1 MMILSTSA
9 HEPLF
14 DSSTANNSVRIGFA
28 QVLEQLV
35 NAKPNPEPR
44 DSALR
49 AGIRLIKPIDEEENP
64 FTDNAVSPVELNI
77 SMKQTF
83 DEDVL
88 SWSTPCKSRPGI
100 RASAMIESA
109 GGFPDFYATLPTL
122 RQQRSVKFASGLPQ
136 FAVSFTPRHGPRQQH
151 VSPSPRRKR
160 SILTPLRDI
169 TSSVQRKVSGRLGRS
184 SSSQATLLRHHEAT
198 PPPLPPLPPGIK
210 RLGNGI
216 GFTPSR
222 NTRRNGA
229 HIASTLSSRR
239 SNGLLGRL
247 WSNRRKKEASVAQGS
262 SPDAWDDLSD
272 DLTGLGLYSMGL

>member
-100 RASAMIESA
+100 
-109 GGFPDFYATLPTL
+109 
-122 RQQRSVKFASGLPQ
+122 
-136 FAVSFTPRHGPRQQH
+136 
-151 VSPSPRRKR
+151 
-160 SILTPLRDI
+160 
-169 TSSVQRKVSGRLGRS
+169 
-184 SSSQATLLRHHEAT
+184 
-198 PPPLPPLPPGIK
+198 
-210 RLGNGI
+210 
-216 GFTPSR
+216 
-222 NTRRNGA
+222 
-229 HIASTLSSRR
+229 
-239 SNGLLGRL
+239 
-247 WSNRRKKEASVAQGS
+247 
-262 SPDAWDDLSD
+262 
-272 DLTGLGLYSMGL
+272 